1 MGAEYTKEDVFHF
14 IKNIVDAKTADI
26 LLSAGVDGLTLS
38 TSSEAEVT
46 DASMAIEDIAMRE
59 MLLEVWKSNFPL
71 ETSKEMGD
79 PSAEALF
86 KGNICKLVLFKRFK
100 HHFLRK

>member
-1 MGAEYTKEDVFHF
+1 MGADYTKEDVFHF

-59 MLLEVWKSNFPL
+59 MLLEVWKSNFPQ
-71 ETSKEMGD
+71 TKEMGD

-86 KGNICKLVLFKRFK
+86 KGNICKLVLFKHFK
-100 HHFLRK
+100 HRFCK